1 MNEEIRLL
9 ERVCLQIYT
18 TPSAD
23 ERKQAETVILNLADD
38 PECLR
43 KCQLLLDQ
51 ARFQL
56 EIFRPVFLF
65 RKVSGTVLSRNYLF
79 KPGKSPVTI
88 CSIVRRYH
96 LDETY
101 L

>member
-51 ARFQL
+51 ARFSR
-56 EIFRPVFLF
+56 EKFLLILD
-65 RKVSGTVLSRNYLF
+65 TIIIWLLSLKNQ
-79 KPGKSPVTI
+79 
-88 CSIVRRYH
+88 
-96 LDETY
+96 
-101 L
+101 

>member
-23 ERKQAETVILNLADD
+23 ERKQAETVILNLAED

-51 ARFQL
+51 
-56 EIFRPVFLF
+56 ESNDNFLVNLKDSKKKDF
-65 RKVSGTVLSRNYLF
+65 SERNF
-79 KPGKSPVTI
+79 
-88 CSIVRRYH
+88 
-96 LDETY
+96 
-101 L
+101 

>member
-23 ERKQAETVILNLADD
+23 ERKQAETVILNLAED

-51 ARFQL
+51 EWIHREF
-56 EIFRPVFLF
+56 
-65 RKVSGTVLSRNYLF
+65 F
-79 KPGKSPVTI
+79 KLVQKEQDFEFTF
-88 CSIVRRYH
+88 
-96 LDETY
+96 
-101 L
+101 

>member
-23 ERKQAETVILNLADD
+23 ERKQAETVILNLAED

-51 ARFQL
+51 AQSPYAQL
-56 EIFRPVFLF
+56 CAATTLTKLISKAPMGSIFI
-65 RKVSGTVLSRNYLF
+65 LS
-79 KPGKSPVTI
+79 KI
-88 CSIVRRYH
+88 I
-96 LDETY
+96 
-101 L
+101 